1 MLTFILHARL
11 RAHRAPGIP
20 CALGFRERK
29 VLAKLARIA
38 RRDREAAAA
47 V

>member
-20 CALGFRERK
+20 CALCFRERK